1 MLYQFGRINPE
12 INRNIPYPIQDD
24 PASKSL
30 EQKSD
35 NLSMKTDQ
43 EPMREIYLFGALRV
57 FEERDPLLL
66 SGEKIQSLLAYL
78 VLNPRLP
85 HRREKLAN
93 LLYPDTPFER
103 IQRNFSD
110 ALYRLHRALGGDWV
124 SIERDAVAIHIDD
137 HLWVDVWDF
146 ESLAG
151 SDQEVDLQ
159 RAINLYTGD
168 LLPELYDDWLISERE
183 LRRTQYLGA
192 LEKLAAL
199 QEGKGD
205 FRPALITLR
214 RLVSAEPLHEP
225 AHQSYLRLLGRM
237 QRYGEALAHYEYL
250 RKLLRSELDAE
261 PLAET
266 RLIAETIENERHL
279 ATAWVETGE
288 RTPFVG
294 RKIERATL
302 LTAVEAMLKGQG
314 GIIAIEGEAGIGKS
328 RLLREVATSIR
339 WRGVTLLQGG
349 VSQIPSVSPFSP
361 LAEALAPL
369 INSPRGVQLETLLK
383 NDTLAAL
390 APLNPAW
397 KDRAAL
403 VELPPALDANR
414 FRDALRTFGESIAR
428 LSPTILVL
436 DDMQWADSTLWKIL
450 EVLVQGL
457 ARGEA
462 LLILLYR
469 RPEIEHTQGWE
480 VIQAWDR
487 LGQLKSISM
496 QPLSVEEIAQLIEET
511 HPFDPVEVY
520 AWSGGSP
527 FYINEWLSTLDVSKP
542 TRYNPIATRLHRLYP
557 AARLALEGASI
568 LGDNIPYRI
577 WTEISELQPITL
589 AGLSDELAAHNWLQP
604 SSSGYAF
611 THDLIRAAVYEEVEQ
626 EHRRRLHERAAHAYQ
641 AFDPENLRAQAYHL
655 DRAGLDFEAAQTYR
669 LVARQDFDRYAFSEA
684 QQALERALHLLPVG
698 NNLERVEAA
707 LELVAL
713 CDSTGDFERQAT
725 ATKDAL
731 DSVQRM
737 ANDDLSYRTMLEAG
751 RVESDMGEIEKAEEH
766 LSVALALASKMGDR
780 RREAEALYKTM
791 ILTAHQGRWNDALTL
806 AFQSL
811 ELARAVAW
819 RELEGKVLLGIGII
833 KAELDTPAEAIPWM
847 EQSVEVDR
855 ELEQD
860 YEMWHSQLNLLH
872 PYGAM
877 GMWDRLLGLSNEL
890 IPNLEAAG
898 AHARVDVVRV
908 NQLNAYI
915 SLGDTAAARQ
925 IMREYPDLGAKNGA
939 RAVALVKIQLG
950 RIEELDGNYNAAK
963 ARYLDAIDFAQASQ
977 ASDRTADA
985 QFVLGLL
992 LVNLGSF
999 LEAIPFLEAAL
1010 AYYLE
1015 ENISLNRLTSEA
1027 NLGLAMLEAGNYERA
1042 AELANSG
1049 WIAFREG
1056 VQLGDQY
1063 KAWLWALSKLF
1074 AKLGWS
1080 DQANEVTRAAYSELQ
1095 RQAQFI
1101 ARSDQRRSFFENVL
1115 ANRQIVEA
1123 HDRLIGASRQTTVS
1137 LARRNAPLGRQLRE
1151 DEYINVRWSVSA
1163 PEDESIADKAE
1174 RRQYRLK
1181 RLLRQAADQNAAPTD
1196 EDLAQALGVSRR
1208 TILRDMQS
1216 LAQEVP
1222 RPPTRKRKA

>member
-1 MLYQFGRINPE
+1 VE
-12 INRNIPYPIQDD
+12 K
-24 PASKSL
+24 A
-30 EQKSD
+30 E
-35 NLSMKTDQ
+35 LSSSPQ
-43 EPMREIYLFGALRV
+43 IYLFGAFRIYQKGILR
-57 FEERDPLLL
+57 PL
-66 SGEKIQSLLAYL
+66 SGEKTQSLLAYL

-85 HRREKLAN
+85 HRREKLAD
-93 LLYPDTPFER
+93 LLYPDAPLER

-110 ALYRLHRALGGDWV
+110 TLYRLHKALGSEWLI
-124 SIERDAVAIHIDD
+124 IERDTVAINLDE
-137 HLWVDVWDF
+137 HLWVDVWEF
-146 ESLAG
+146 ERLAVC
-151 SDQEVDLQ
+151 DQEDKIQRAVDLY
-159 RAINLYTGD
+159 AGD

-183 LRRTQYLGA
+183 LRRNLYLSA
-192 LEKLAAL
+192 LEKLAAF
-199 QEGKGD
+199 QEERGD
-205 FRPALITLR
+205 FRQALLTLR
-214 RLVSAEPLHEP
+214 RLVLAEPLQET
-225 AHQSYLRLLGRM
+225 AHQSYLRLLGRL

-250 RKLLRSELDAE
+250 RKLLRSEVDAE

-279 ATAWVETGE
+279 ATAWVEPEE
-288 RTPFVG
+288 RTPFIG
-294 RKIERATL
+294 RKAERATL
-302 LTAVEAMLKGQG
+302 LATVEAMLKGQG

-328 RLLREVATSIR
+328 RLLREVAASIR
-339 WRGVTLLQGG
+339 WRGATLLQGV
-349 VSQIPSVSPFSP
+349 VSQIPSASPFSP
-361 LAEALAPL
+361 LAEALEPL
-369 INSPRGVQLETLLK
+369 IQSPRGVQLETLLK
-383 NDTLAAL
+383 NETLAAL
-390 APLNPAW
+390 APLNPTWEA
-397 KDRAAL
+397 RAAL
-403 VELPPALDANR
+403 VELPPELDANR
-414 FRDALRTFGESIAR
+414 FRDALRTFGETVAR
-428 LSPTILVL
+428 LSPTVLAL
-436 DDMQWADSTLWKIL
+436 DDMQWADPTLWESM
-450 EVLVQGL
+450 EVLAQGL
-457 ARGEA
+457 ARGGS

-487 LGQLKSISM
+487 LGGFKSISLH
-496 QPLSVEEIAQLIEET
+496 PLSVEEIAHLIEKT

-520 AWSGGSP
+520 SLSGGNP
-527 FYINEWLSTLDVSKP
+527 FYIHEWLAALEASKP
-542 TRYNPIATRLHRLYP
+542 TRYNPIATRLQRLSP

-589 AGLSDELAAHNWLQP
+589 AGLSDELAAHNWIQP

-611 THDLIRAAVYEEVEQ
+611 THDLIRSTVYDEIEPEN
-626 EHRRRLHERAAHAYQ
+626 RRRLHERAARAYQ
-641 AFDPENLRAQAYHL
+641 AFDPENLRARAYHL
-655 DRAGLDFEAAQTYR
+655 DRAGHDFEATQTYR
-669 LVARQDFDRYAFSEA
+669 LVARQDYDRYAFSEA

-698 NNLERVEAA
+698 YNLERVETA

-731 DSVQRM
+731 ASVQGM
-737 ANDDLSYRTMLEAG
+737 ANDELIFRTMLEAG

-766 LSVALALASKMGDR
+766 LSSALALALKMGDR

-791 ILTAHQGRWNDALTL
+791 VLTAHQGRWNEALVL

-811 ELARAVAW
+811 ELARAEAW
-819 RELEGKVLLGIGII
+819 RELEEKVLLGIGII

-855 ELEQD
+855 ELGQD

-877 GMWDRLLGLSNEL
+877 GMWDRLLSLSSEL

-898 AHARVDVVRV
+898 AHARVDVVHV

-925 IMREYPDLGAKNGA
+925 IVREYPDLGAKNGA
-939 RAVALVKIQLG
+939 RAVALVKKHLG
-950 RIEELDGNYNAAK
+950 WIEEVEGNYDAAK
-963 ARYLDAIDFAQASQ
+963 ARYQDAIDFAQASQ
-977 ASDRTADA
+977 ASDRVADA
-985 QFVLGLL
+985 QFDLGIL
-992 LVNLGSF
+992 LVNLGNF

-1015 ENISLNRLTSEA
+1015 ENISLKCLTSEA
-1027 NLGLAMLEAGNYERA
+1027 YLGLSMLEVGNYERA
-1042 AELANSG
+1042 AEVANSG

-1056 VQLGDQY
+1056 VPLGEQY
-1063 KAWLWALSKLF
+1063 KVWLWALSKLIV
-1074 AKLGWS
+1074 KLGWS

-1101 ARSDQRRSFFENVL
+1101 ARSDQRRSFFEKVL

-1123 HDRLIGASRQTTVS
+1123 HDRLIGASHQTTVS

-1163 PEDESIADKAE
+1163 PEDEAIADKAE